1 MVKREQREGESPWK
15 QIQKDEGRW
24 EGGVG
29 RWVMGGL
36 MKMRGDGKAGWAVGD
51 GGTDEDEGR
60 WEGRVGTWV
69 TGD

>member
-29 RWVMGGL
+29 RWVTGGL

-51 GGTDEDEGR
+51 RGLMTP
-60 WEGRVGTWV
+60 
-69 TGD
+69 